1 MIRILIAEDMPILRQ
16 ALASLLKLESD
27 FEVVA
32 EVSCGDAIVSTALET
47 NPDIALLD
55 IDLPCQDGIIA
66 SACLR
71 RKLPECRSI
80 ILTNI
85 GNPTNLRRAL
95 KAGASG
101 FLLKDTDPNQLAN
114 TIRSV
119 ASGGQI
125 IDPGLA
131 VATILGEDSPLSNR
145 ETEVLKLTA
154 SGEDIPS
161 IARKLFLSAGTVR
174 NYLAWTPC
182 ASPRSP
188 DGCSGTP
195 RCSALPPCAT

>member
-174 NYLAWTPC
+174 NYLASTVVKVK
-182 ASPRSP
+182 ARNRL
-188 DGCSGTP
+188 DAVRIAQESGW
-195 RCSALPPCAT
+195 L

>member
-95 KAGASG
+95 KQGG
-101 FLLKDTDPNQLAN
+101 FKVD
-114 TIRSV
+114 
-119 ASGGQI
+119 
-125 IDPGLA
+125 
-131 VATILGEDSPLSNR
+131 LG
-145 ETEVLKLTA
+145 V
-154 SGEDIPS
+154 
-161 IARKLFLSAGTVR
+161 
-174 NYLAWTPC
+174 Y
-182 ASPRSP
+182 
-188 DGCSGTP
+188 CS
-195 RCSALPPCAT
+195 